1 MTTEKFRL
9 TRTPSDAVRMISDA
23 IPVGEEQWTLVE
35 TTSGSRKERRERTGD
50 EREKEKEGSG
60 EAEKERE
67 RGRRREKDRTN
78 SEKSCSKRQQ
88 TR

>member
-1 MTTEKFRL
+1 MDF
-9 TRTPSDAVRMISDA
+9 I
-23 IPVGEEQWTLVE
+23 LVE
-35 TTSGSRKERRERTGD
+35 TSGSRKDRREWTGD